1 MSLIPVNN
9 PVSAVVEFSH
19 IGNVDTVIVA
29 GKVKK
34 RNGKLVGV
42 DFPAFRKRVD
52 AARDALVRARRR
64 ADRRLVDRQAV
75 SGREEPAVLRRRA
88 AESARRARSVDGS

>member
-1 MSLIPVNN
+1 MNN

-19 IGNVDTVIVA
+19 IGNVETVIIA
-29 GKVKK
+29 GEVKK

-52 AARDALVRARRR
+52 ATRDALVRAGRR

-75 SGREEPAVLRRRA
+75 PGRKKPAVLKDA
-88 AESARRARSVDGS
+88 AGPASPAAA